1 MTINEQLTTY
11 IERDDFE
18 GLSQWL
24 GRLSNSDFRRMER
37 NVRENIMSSLDND
50 RFWELFRFFA
60 TYRPQAFLPC
70 IANIRHLVDNGTLK
84 FDNDNVKK
92 ISEELSDNDI
102 TKMVGMALPHLNDV
116 SQIDELFKAFDFNDP
131 FKCVSALIKQ
141 DSSLAYYIL
150 FKILKHNSDKRDLC
164 VKTCQFMMKKNNDI
178 SFNMASILREYFGLQ
193 EVKGQF
199 SLKVEHYELNYI
211 DKSFDT
217 FKYVLEGKRPK
228 IV

>member
-11 IERDDFE
+11 LERDDFE
-18 GLSQWL
+18 GLRQWL
-24 GRLSNSDFRRMER
+24 GRLSNSDFRRVER
-37 NVRENIMSSLDND
+37 IVREDIMPSLDNE
-50 RFWELFRFFA
+50 RFWEVFRFFA
-60 TYRPQAFLPC
+60 VYRPQAFLPC
-70 IANIRHLVDNGTLK
+70 IASIRHLSDNGTLN
-84 FDNDNVKK
+84 FENDDVRK
-92 ISEELSDNDI
+92 IAKELPESGI
-102 TKMVGMALPHLNDV
+102 SKIVGMALPHLNDEN
-116 SQIDELFKAFDFNDP
+116 QIEGLFKAFHFNDP

-199 SLKVEHYELNYI
+199 SLKVEHFELNYI

-217 FKYVLEGKRPK
+217 FKYVLEGRKPR
-228 IV
+228 I

>member
-11 IERDDFE
+11 LDKNDFD
-18 GLSQWL
+18 GLRQWL

-70 IANIRHLVDNGTLK
+70 IANIKHLVDKATLN
-84 FDNDNVKK
+84 FDNDNVRK
-92 ISEELSDNDI
+92 IAEELSEADT
-102 TKMVGMALPHLNDV
+102 TKMVGMALPHLNEE
-116 SQIDELFKAFDFNDP
+116 SQIDGLFKAFHFNDP
-131 FKCVSALIKQ
+131 FKCVSALIRL
-141 DSSLAYYIL
+141 DSPLAYYIL
-150 FKILKHNSDKRDLC
+150 FKILKHNNDKRDLC
-164 VKTCQFMMKKNNDI
+164 VKTCLFLMRKNNDM
-178 SFNMASILREYFGLQ
+178 SFNMASILREYFGLY

-228 IV
+228 VI